1 MTEKTKESADEYV
14 KALEEELLAS
24 LEREQRLSEEELSVG
39 AFMVGKVRKSKFYKK
54 IISDPDSGIGKMARA
69 PRSIYRLVRNP
80 EVRKGLMQKKTVN
93 GEKVEEVDVTHFLD
107 PWMVELK
114 KRKGIAERALKD
126 GKKLALYFVEK
137 PDSSTFRYRCYN
149 TFEITRES
157 TKWQAVYFFKN
168 ELDSIVE
175 LLPRC
180 SELVFGRQ
188 SGQEKTI
195 EKLSRMA
202 HDNGIRVGLD
212 IDDLVFDVKYLDIML
227 NTIGEKTNRSYWV
240 AYFAS
245 VQAMA
250 KQMDFFVT
258 TNEFLAEKVKR
269 SFNKPVKVIRNSL
282 NQGQINASSVYVMQK
297 KLRHEKGFII
307 GYFSGSPTHA
317 KDFAVVEPELIG
329 FLKRH
334 DDAILNVV
342 GYMKFSKEA
351 ERLVD
356 NGRIRFLPFT
366 DFRKLQRLMAE
377 VDVNIAPL
385 VINDFTNC
393 KSELKF
399 FEAAVVE
406 TTTIASP
413 TYCFKKAIIDGKN
426 GFLAESGEWHDKL
439 EHLYNN
445 PEENRRIALAAKKY
459 ALKHYYGKEFLKEVE
474 ETYDYFAK

>member
-1 MTEKTKESADEYV
+1 MIEKTKESMDKYV

-24 LEREQRLSEEELSVG
+24 LEREQRLSEEELSIG
-39 AFMVGKVRKSKFYKK
+39 AFVVGKVRKSKFYKK
-54 IISDPDSGIGKMARA
+54 ILSDPDSGVGKMTRA
-69 PRSIYRLVRNP
+69 PRSIYRLIKNP
-80 EVRKGLMQKKTVN
+80 EVRRGLMQKKTVN
-93 GEKVEEVDVTHFLD
+93 GEKIEEMNETCFLD
-107 PWMVELK
+107 PWMVDLK
-114 KRKGIAERALKD
+114 NRKEIAEYALKN

-149 TFEITRES
+149 TFEATKGS
-157 TKWQAVYFFKN
+157 KKWQAVYFLKN
-168 ELDSIVE
+168 ELDAIE
-175 LLPRC
+175 GLLSRC
-180 SELVFGRQ
+180 SELIFGRQ
-188 SGQEKTI
+188 SGQEKTV

-202 HDNGIRVGLD
+202 HDKGIKVGLD

-250 KQMDFFVT
+250 KQMDFFIT
-258 TNEFLAEKVKR
+258 TNEFLAEKVKK
-269 SFNKPVKVIRNSL
+269 SFNRPVKIIRNSL
-282 NQGQINASSVYVMQK
+282 NQGQINASLVYTERK
-297 KLRHEKGFII
+297 KLKRENGFII

-317 KDFAVVEPELIG
+317 KDFAVVELELIR
-329 FLKRH
+329 FLKKH

-356 NGRIRFLPFT
+356 SGRIKFLPLT

-426 GFLAESGEWHDKL
+426 GFLAESGEWYDKL
-439 EHLYNN
+439 EFLYNHS
-445 PEENRRIALAAKKY
+445 EENRRIALAAKKY
-459 ALKHYYGKEFLKEVE
+459 ALKHYYGKEFMEEVE
-474 ETYDYFAK
+474 EAYDYFAK